1 MKRAFL
7 FLALVATVISAKAQ
21 ITNTNLVLEDENAIR
36 AKATISW
43 SCSDTVEA
51 FGAYDTSAF
60 FTNAW
65 PAVEPAVVFGPG
77 THSLTFTVDPL
88 LPNFESFIRGTVRS
102 YNDTITVIIPVQ
114 TTTAA
119 RIGNL
124 LGHAISQTLVE
135 RTVDFMDHGSDVT
148 IATIRIADS
157 AIVHIQTGLRD
168 YWIGTDT
175 AQFPQIPDTVLDYIS
190 VGWNLSNPNQSDWTW
205 TDTFAIRT
213 PPYWAVAPYL
223 DTMNVL
229 FTTPDSAGYHIHGR
243 TDSVSA
249 VGYLQFSYDNWANFT
264 TASVDFIPAGY
275 FSLDVVG
282 HHTATPGSTIL
293 ARYVLQNS
301 FPGTDTIWETATA
314 PLPAEDLVPEAIS
327 IDWAN
332 RDIYVRTSPI
342 RFGVMGGE
350 AFLHSVRQTQG
361 DPSDTGGVTWS
372 ISQSLTQSDT
382 SFEKTFHGIAG
393 GCYDMRTLVVENG
406 DLRQS
411 GYWQFTQ
418 ICFPGTTGIDEE
430 ADWHGAEHELT
441 ADYFLKGKGADVII
455 STILGQSEFKHF
467 NTWEELNEYLPQ
479 GITFVRT
486 LPHPRTA
493 ATWFNEFVKVK

>member
-102 YNDTITVIIPVQ
+102 YNDTITVIISVQ

-135 RTVDFMDHGSDVT
+135 TTIDFMDHGSDLTVVT
-148 IATIRIADS
+148 IRTADS
-157 AIVHIQTGLRD
+157 AVVDIQTGLRD

-175 AQFPQIPDTVLDYIS
+175 IQFAQIPDTILTYKK
-190 VGWNLSNPNQSDWTW
+190 VGWNMSNPNDWTW
-205 TDTFAIRT
+205 SDTFAIRT
-213 PPYWAVAPYL
+213 PRYWAVAPYL
-223 DTMNVL
+223 DTMQVL
-229 FTTPDSAGYHIHGR
+229 FTSPDSAGYHIHGR

-249 VGYLQFSYDNWANFT
+249 VGYLQFSYDNWANYT

-301 FPGTDTIWETATA
+301 FPGTDTIWATATA
-314 PLPAEDLVPEAIS
+314 PLPLEDLIPEAIS
-327 IDWAN
+327 IDWVN
-332 RDIYVRTSPI
+332 RNVVVLTSPLRI
-342 RFGVMGGE
+342 GSFGADG
-350 AFLHSVRQTQG
+350 FLHAVRH
-361 DPSDTGGVTWS
+361 DTLNPADTSGTTWS
-372 ISQSLTQSDT
+372 ISRALTSADT
-382 SFEKTFHGIAG
+382 SMQHTFHGAVG
-393 GCYDMRTLVVENG
+393 ACYVMRTLVVENG
-406 DLRQS
+406 NLRQS
-411 GYWQFTQ
+411 GYWQFTPA
-418 ICFPGTTGIDEE
+418 ICFPGTTDIDEE
-430 ADWHGAEHELT
+430 ADWHGAEHDLT

-455 STILGQSEFKHF
+455 STVLGQSEFKHF
-467 NTWEELNEYLPQ
+467 NSWKELYDYLPT

-493 ATWFNEFVKVK
+493 ATWFNEFVKVE